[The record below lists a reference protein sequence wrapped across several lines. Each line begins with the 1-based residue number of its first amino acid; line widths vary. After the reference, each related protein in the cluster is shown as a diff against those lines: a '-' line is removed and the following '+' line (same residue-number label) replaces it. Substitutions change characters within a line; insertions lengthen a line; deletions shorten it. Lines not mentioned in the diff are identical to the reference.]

1 MKNLALVIVFIVAV
15 VFGSFYMTE
24 RRKTAQLNAT
34 NATLAERLAA
44 MEQRVSEQEQ
54 RTTTLQTRLQDTR
67 AKAVAKADEVTHLEQ
82 VLTNRV
88 QTNAK
93 AANPMAEMF
102 KSKEMKELVKTQQK
116 AVFSGMIDKNYSP
129 YFTGMQ
135 LSSEQSA
142 GLKDLI
148 MKKSLVDAS
157 FGMSLMSGESDTAK
171 RQELLMQAKSEKEAI
186 DQEIKQYL
194 GEANYPQFQ
203 TYEKTIPE
211 RMSLGM
217 FKDQQ
222 AAGPGALKPE
232 QEELLVQAMSE
243 ERQNFKFTTDYY
255 DQSKFNGDFA
265 QYFTEDKLNQFQK
278 EREQLHQQYLTRAK
292 DILTE
297 EQRGP
302 FEKFLG
308 SQRDLQDAG
317 MKMAV
322 KMFGKE
328 GN

>member
-129 YFTGMQ
+129 YF
-135 LSSEQSA
+135 
-142 GLKDLI
+142 
-148 MKKSLVDAS
+148 
-157 FGMSLMSGESDTAK
+157 
-171 RQELLMQAKSEKEAI
+171 
-186 DQEIKQYL
+186 
-194 GEANYPQFQ
+194 
-203 TYEKTIPE
+203 
-211 RMSLGM
+211 
-217 FKDQQ
+217 
-222 AAGPGALKPE
+222 
-232 QEELLVQAMSE
+232 
-243 ERQNFKFTTDYY
+243 
-255 DQSKFNGDFA
+255 
-265 QYFTEDKLNQFQK
+265 
-278 EREQLHQQYLTRAK
+278 
-292 DILTE
+292 
-297 EQRGP
+297 
-302 FEKFLG
+302 
-308 SQRDLQDAG
+308 
-317 MKMAV
+317 
-322 KMFGKE
+322 
-328 GN
+328 